1 MPKQEYIKIGS
12 VGKAHGLQG
21 AIKIHFTSNPEAIT
35 ALDYFFIQ
43 KYNEKP
49 IPFFVEELSWM
60 DDKGKAM
67 ARLEDLDS
75 KEKADNLFKHS
86 VLAKYDEVFIN
97 WSEMIEMLIGFEL
110 IDQTSQTKHEII
122 EVYPIVN
129 NPLLEVKTKN
139 NTTILVPYQKEFIV
153 KIDIKNKTLIC
164 KLPEGL
170 V

>member
-1 MPKQEYIKIGS
+1 MN
-12 VGKAHGLQG
+12 GLCG
-21 AIKIHFTSNPEAIT
+21 APFLSRWYSN
-35 ALDYFFIQ
+35 
-43 KYNEKP
+43 
-49 IPFFVEELSWM
+49 
-60 DDKGKAM
+60 G
-67 ARLEDLDS
+67 
-75 KEKADNLFKHS
+75 
-86 VLAKYDEVFIN
+86 AKK
-97 WSEMIEMLIGFEL
+97 SGTIEMLIGFEL